1 MSEIPG
7 YCHVTTD
14 FITADEELSL
24 LGHIQPLMPRRRKGH
39 GGRNQ
44 ILRYGS
50 TVPYADNHTSAEI
63 PDWLMVFSDRI
74 AFDHVSVNEY
84 YRGQEIPWHIDSP
97 GSGEEITVLS
107 LLSGGVLEFRKGKE
121 RINIETPQ
129 RALLCFSGPLRWD
142 WEHRLWASQKRYSVV
157 FRNSA
162 V

>member
-1 MSEIPG
+1 MTGNYTI
-7 YCHVTTD
+7 VRD
-14 FITADEELSL
+14 FITPDQEAELL
-24 LGHIQPLMPRRRKGH
+24 RLIQPLMPKRRKGH
-39 GGRNQ
+39 GGRNE

-50 TVPYADNHTSAEI
+50 TAPYSDNHVSEEI

-74 AFDHVSVNEY
+74 SFDHVSVNEY

-107 LLSGGVLEFRKGKE
+107 LLSGGVLEFRKDNQ

-129 RALLCFSGPLRWD
+129 RALLRFSGPLRWD
-142 WEHRLWASQKRYSVV
+142 WEHRLWASQRRYSIV

>member
-1 MSEIPG
+1 MSDLL
-7 YCHVTTD
+7 YRLTMD
-14 FITADEELSL
+14 FITVTEESDL
-24 LGHIQPLMPRRRKGH
+24 LDRIQPLMPNRRKGH

-50 TVPYADNHTSAEI
+50 TTPYSDNHVSAEI

-74 AFDHVSVNEY
+74 AFDHVSINEY

-97 GSGEEITVLS
+97 GSGEEIAILS

-121 RINIETPQ
+121 RFNIETPQ
-129 RALLCFSGPLRWD
+129 RDLLRFSGPLRWE
-142 WEHRLWASQKRYSVV
+142 WEHRLWASQKRYSIV

-162 V
+162 A

>member
-1 MSEIPG
+1 MPEKYSITP
-7 YCHVTTD
+7 D
-14 FITADEELSL
+14 FITPAQEVDL
-24 LGHIQPLMPRRRKGH
+24 LRHIYPLMPKRRKGH

-50 TVPYADNHTSAEI
+50 TIPYADNHASAEM
-63 PDWLMVFSDRI
+63 PDWLRAFSDRI

-84 YRGQEIPWHIDSP
+84 YRGQEIPWHIDSH

-129 RALLCFSGPLRWD
+129 RALLRFSGPLRWE
-142 WEHRLWASQKRYSVV
+142 WEHRLWAAQKRYSIV